1 MSTLPGTSGG
11 GTPVAGTRGPAA
23 GRPRAARV
31 RRVRGSVLRLAR
43 RRPAG
48 LAAGAALLLPSAAV
62 AVVDFPWESWFT
74 DGLGLVALAT
84 GAALVVAALGGR
96 RPDWVDPA

>member
-1 MSTLPGTSGG
+1 M
-11 GTPVAGTRGPAA
+11 
-23 GRPRAARV
+23 
-31 RRVRGSVLRLAR
+31 LRLAR
-43 RRPAG
+43 SRPVG
-48 LAAGAALLLPSAAV
+48 TAAGAALLLPSAAV
-62 AVVDFPWESWFT
+62 AVADFPWESWLT